1 MIPEIFQMEIGV
13 MDTNVDLVPVTRG
26 VTNEFWMQLPKHKNK
41 YFTCDITVVG
51 SKSPSSEFC
60 CFEAKI
66 YHLAYVIHAE
76 PMSFYMQVFGG
87 IHPKLYK
94 IWI

>member
-1 MIPEIFQMEIGV
+1 MKYITLALERNDIIMIPEIFQMEKGV

-26 VTNEFWMQLPKHKNK
+26 VTNKFWMHLPKDKNK

-60 CFEAKI
+60 CFEFWKYTI
-66 YHLAYVIHAE
+66 
-76 PMSFYMQVFGG
+76 
-87 IHPKLYK
+87 
-94 IWI
+94 